1 MYSHRNN
8 VDAEIFL
15 FLMNLFNTN
24 GSPSIVSNNTL
35 GSYIKKLWNNSMILK
50 ELFAMNLDI
59 NKLLIPNTLINI

>member
-1 MYSHRNN
+1 
-8 VDAEIFL
+8 
-15 FLMNLFNTN
+15 MNLFNTN